1 MRRCWLTHRWTG
13 YQNHGLT
20 PKHAKPN
27 ECICIKIIKTNKD
40 YPSQSHIQTRLSP
53 YHTDSNID
61 PTIPHS
67 SQKSPTNLHPL
78 LHQTSPPF
86 QTTILFSN
94 NHSLFNPPRAH
105 IARSST
111 TNHGRLPECLAI
123 LPLCNTVK
131 FRNKAQGLIFFNIFW
146 VLIFGGLIFG
156 GAYLRREISV
166 SKSAGLIIGEKFVSA
181 IFQCANDN
189 IGALTRNS
197 WQLNLSKHSNTTAI
211 NLIENGIPY
220 INVIVSE
227 WTT

>member
-1 MRRCWLTHRWTG
+1 MNAFVLKSLRR
-13 YQNHGLT
+13 
-20 PKHAKPN
+20 
-27 ECICIKIIKTNKD
+27 IKIIHHRAISKPDCLLTTQTPISIL
-40 YPSQSHIQTRLSP
+40 PSLTLPR
-53 YHTDSNID
+53 
-61 PTIPHS
+61 
-67 SQKSPTNLHPL
+67 NLLPIFTPFYTKL
-78 LHQTSPPF
+78 LLLFKQPFSF

-197 WQLNLSKHSNTTAI
+197 
-211 NLIENGIPY
+211 
-220 INVIVSE
+220 
-227 WTT
+227 